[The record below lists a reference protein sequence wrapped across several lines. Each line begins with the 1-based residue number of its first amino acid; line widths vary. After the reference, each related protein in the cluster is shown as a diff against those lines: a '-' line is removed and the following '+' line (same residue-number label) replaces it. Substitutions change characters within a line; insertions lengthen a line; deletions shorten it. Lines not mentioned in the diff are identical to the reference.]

1 MKKSWKQRLGLMLG
15 VAVFIGSSIDSKIA
29 FAQPSEWSW
38 TPTNASGVV
47 LGQATINGA
56 PASAADWIGA
66 FDAIGN
72 CAGTAP
78 MIMNDGL
85 AYFNL
90 AIYGDDAT
98 TSDLDEGITAGEPFT
113 LRIWQA
119 LTNGEA
125 TYPND
130 DSPTYLDGWS
140 NTNGAP
146 IPAYSNATA
155 VYDFALEIQP
165 FIVCPATTCLSG
177 PVQTCEWGPPGGMI
191 SGPGVSGVYW
201 GPIVAGEG
209 LHELIYTI
217 GDTAVS
223 CTVQVN
229 AAPDATISS
238 ASSICSNDAPMPLTG
253 GSQGGTWSGDGVLGA
268 FFDPAFINPPGD
280 FDVTYV
286 VDQGYGMGCVDSST
300 ISIAVFPNPPFV
312 EILNYIPT
320 DGYIASGG
328 GTDIAGYQW
337 STLSGGPIEGE
348 TNQVLE
354 DPLDGL
360 YHVVTV
366 TNSYG
371 CGTESEATI
380 FYAAGISD
388 HDASDWRVWF
398 DAASRTIASN
408 LPYDRV
414 EWFDPQGRVLGKN
427 GQNSVQ
433 QRIARVWRND
443 TFRVLRVQ
451 AD

>member
-1 MKKSWKQRLGLMLG
+1 MLG
-15 VAVFIGSSIDSKIA
+15 VAVFIASTICSNYACG
-29 FAQPSEWSW
+29 QPSEWTW

-47 LGQATINGA
+47 LGQATINGT
-56 PASAADWIGA
+56 PASASDWIGA
-66 FDAIGN
+66 FDATGN
-72 CAGTAP
+72 CAGAAP
-78 MIMNDGL
+78 MIINDGL
-85 AYFNL
+85 SYFNL

-113 LRIWQA
+113 LRVWQA

-146 IPAYSNATA
+146 IPAYSDATT
-155 VYDFALEIQP
+155 VYDFALVIQP
-165 FIVCPATTCLSG
+165 FIVCPPTTCVSG
-177 PVQTCEWGPPGGMI
+177 PVQTLEWGPPGGVI

-201 GPIVAGEG
+201 DPMTAGEG
-209 LHELIYTI
+209 VHEITYTV

-229 AAPDATISS
+229 AAPDATIY
-238 ASSICSNDAPMPLTG
+238 CSTSMCGNDAPMPLTG

-268 FFDPAFINPPGD
+268 FFDPALINPPGD

-354 DPLDGL
+354 NPFDGM

-371 CGTESEATI
+371 CGTDSEATI
-380 FYAAGISD
+380 FYAADVADFRPG
-388 HDASDWRVWF
+388 DWRVWF
-398 DAASRTIASN
+398 DAASRKIASN
-408 LPYDRV
+408 RPIDRV
-414 EWFDPQGRVLGKN
+414 EWFDANGRVLSKDGLLSN
-427 GQNSVQ
+427 QLS
-433 QRIARVWRND
+433 IARVWQNGAFR
-443 TFRVLRVQ
+443 TFRVYV
-451 AD
+451 D

>member
-1 MKKSWKQRLGLMLG
+1 
-15 VAVFIGSSIDSKIA
+15 
-29 FAQPSEWSW
+29 
-38 TPTNASGVV
+38 
-47 LGQATINGA
+47 
-56 PASAADWIGA
+56 
-66 FDAIGN
+66 
-72 CAGTAP
+72 
-78 MIMNDGL
+78 
-85 AYFNL
+85 
-90 AIYGDDAT
+90 
-98 TSDLDEGITAGEPFT
+98 
-113 LRIWQA
+113 LRVWQA

-146 IPAYSNATA
+146 IPAYSDATT
-155 VYDFALEIQP
+155 VYDFALVIQP
-165 FIVCPATTCLSG
+165 FIVCPPTTCVSG
-177 PVQTCEWGPPGGMI
+177 PVQTLEWGPPGGVI

-201 GPIVAGEG
+201 DPMTAGEG
-209 LHELIYTI
+209 VHEITYTV

-229 AAPDATISS
+229 AAPDATIY
-238 ASSICSNDAPMPLTG
+238 CSTSMCGNDAPMPLTG

-268 FFDPAFINPPGD
+268 FFDPALINPPGD

-380 FYAAGISD
+380 FYASGVSD
-388 HDASDWRVWF
+388 HDESDWRVWF
-398 DAASRTIASN
+398 DVASRTIASN
-408 LPYDRV
+408 RPYDRV
-414 EWFDPQGRVLGKN
+414 EWFDASGRLTHDDVM
-427 GQNSVQ
+427 NSSEL
-433 QRIARVWRND
+433 RIARVWRNQAYQVVRITS
-443 TFRVLRVQ
+443 TF
-451 AD
+451 

>member
-1 MKKSWKQRLGLMLG
+1 MLG
-15 VAVFIGSSIDSKIA
+15 VAVFTGSSIDSKTA

-66 FDAIGN
+66 FDATGN

-113 LRIWQA
+113 LRIWQV

-146 IPAYSNATA
+146 IPAYSDATA

-165 FIVCPATTCLSG
+165 FIVCPVTTCVSG
-177 PVQTCEWGPPGGMI
+177 PVQTLEWGPPGGVI

-201 GPIVAGEG
+201 DPIAAGEG
-209 LHELIYTI
+209 LHELTYTVS
-217 GDTAVS
+217 DTVAS
-223 CTVQVN
+223 CTVQVY
-229 AAPDATISS
+229 AAPDATIFCSS
-238 ASSICSNDAPMPLTG
+238 SMCGNDAPMPLTG

-268 FFDPAFINPPGD
+268 FFDPALINLPGD

-312 EILNYIPT
+312 EILNHIPT

-337 STLSGGPIEGE
+337 GTLSGGPIAGE

-354 DPLDGL
+354 DPFDGL

-380 FYAAGISD
+380 FYAADVSD
-388 HDASDWRVWF
+388 HDASDWLVWF
-398 DAASRTIASN
+398 DAASRNIASN
-408 LPYDRV
+408 RPYDRV
-414 EWFDPQGRVLGKN
+414 EWFDASGRLVN
-427 GQNSVQ
+427 DDAMNSSEL
-433 QRIARVWRND
+433 RIARVWRNQAY
-443 TFRVLRVQ
+443 RVLRI
-451 AD
+451 AATF

>member
-1 MKKSWKQRLGLMLG
+1 MIAS
-15 VAVFIGSSIDSKIA
+15 VVFMTSAMDA
-29 FAQPSEWSW
+29 TDTFAQPAEWTW
-38 TPTNASGVV
+38 TPTNASGVA
-47 LGQATINGA
+47 LGQATINGV
-56 PASAADWIGA
+56 PASASDWIGA
-66 FDAIGN
+66 FDATGN
-72 CAGTAP
+72 CAGAAP
-78 MIMNDGL
+78 MIMNEGL

-119 LTNGEA
+119 YTAAEA
-125 TYPND
+125 TYPNND
-130 DSPTYLDGWS
+130 QPTFLDGWS

-146 IPAYSNATA
+146 IPAYSDATA

-165 FIVCPATTCLSG
+165 FIVCPATTCVSG
-177 PVQTCEWGPPGGMI
+177 PVQSLDWGPPGGVI

-201 GPIVAGEG
+201 DPMTAGEG
-209 LHELIYTI
+209 LHEIIYSV

-229 AAPDATISS
+229 AAPDATIFCSS
-238 ASSICSNDAPMPLTG
+238 SMCGNDAPMPLAA
-253 GSQGGTWSGDGVLGA
+253 GSQGGTWSGDGVLGE
-268 FFDPAFINPPGD
+268 FFDPALITPPGD
-280 FDVTYV
+280 FDVAYV
-286 VDQGYGMGCVDSST
+286 VGEGFGCVDSST

-348 TNQVLE
+348 TNQILE

-360 YHVVTV
+360 YHLVTV

-371 CGTESEATI
+371 CGTDSEATI
-380 FYAAGISD
+380 FYAASVSD
-388 HDASDWRVWF
+388 HDASVWRVWF
-398 DAASRTIASN
+398 DASTGSIVSN
-408 LPYDRV
+408 RPYGRV
-414 EWFDPQGRVLGKN
+414 EWFDASGRVMHESALISS
-427 GQNSVQ
+427 QL
-433 QRIARVWRND
+433 RIARVWHND
-443 TFRVLRVQ
+443 AFRVLRVRM
-451 AD
+451 D

>member
-1 MKKSWKQRLGLMLG
+1 
-15 VAVFIGSSIDSKIA
+15 
-29 FAQPSEWSW
+29 
-38 TPTNASGVV
+38 
-47 LGQATINGA
+47 
-56 PASAADWIGA
+56 
-66 FDAIGN
+66 
-72 CAGTAP
+72 
-78 MIMNDGL
+78 MIMNEGS

-98 TSDLDEGITAGEPFT
+98 TSDLDEGITVGEPFT

-125 TYPND
+125 TYPSD
-130 DSPTYLDGWS
+130 DTPTYLDGWS

-146 IPAYSNATA
+146 IPAYSDATA

-165 FIVCPATTCLSG
+165 FIVCPATTCVSG
-177 PVQTCEWGPPGGMI
+177 PVQTLEWGPPGGVI

-201 GPIVAGEG
+201 DPIAAGEG
-209 LHELIYTI
+209 LHELTYTI
-217 GDTAVS
+217 VDTAVS

-229 AAPDATISS
+229 ATPDATIFCSS
-238 ASSICSNDAPMPLTG
+238 SMCGNDAPMPLTG

-312 EILNYIPT
+312 EILNHIPT

-371 CGTESEATI
+371 CGTDSEATI
-380 FYAAGISD
+380 FYASGVSD
-388 HDASDWRVWF
+388 HDESDWRVWF

-408 LPYDRV
+408 RPFDRV
-414 EWFDPQGRVLGKN
+414 EWFDASGRLVKDDAM
-427 GQNSVQ
+427 NSSEL
-433 QRIARVWRND
+433 RIARVWRNQAYQVVRITS
-443 TFRVLRVQ
+443 TF
-451 AD
+451 